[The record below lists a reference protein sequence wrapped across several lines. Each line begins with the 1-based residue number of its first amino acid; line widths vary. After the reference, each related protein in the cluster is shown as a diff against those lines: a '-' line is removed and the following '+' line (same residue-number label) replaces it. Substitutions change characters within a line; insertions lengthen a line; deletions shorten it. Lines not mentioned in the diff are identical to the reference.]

1 MMSKKVSLEIQ
12 VSEILDKLKPQFNR
26 NIVIDNQEFFN
37 VAKEVIKDQEKI
49 HSSLAEPKTCD
60 LETYKEYVLYE
71 RFTILLVQK
80 TTFPISKSD
89 PLFILLNKIPPE
101 RIDQISS
108 EINKL
113 MSFNKKNKFLNSQK
127 DLKEFDKLYR
137 DLILNRN
144 DNAQSNGYPNYAYA
158 FLDKQGIK
166 ESLFVEFEK
175 KVSEL
180 IIFCQKSV
188 SDIQIDQNKIIDD
201 FYTPCFLCDN
211 NKQKII
217 LDQNVI
223 ENILNTF
230 EILKKYKD
238 KIKIEPGS
246 SSSMRYY
253 PTDDT
258 FIISINSKF
267 SDTHKTLDLIHELSH
282 VISVLQDF
290 QSKMIPLSKPRYLRE
305 KEAIKIFI
313 SILREK
319 YMPLYKCFIGNIL
332 NDLQQTLF
340 EIKSYSNTE
349 ANYGLAYANIK
360 HSLYPETENK
370 KNFGYKLNK
379 NLIIKPFANLIY
391 SIAYMEILLTSD

>member
-1 MMSKKVSLEIQ
+1 
-12 VSEILDKLKPQFNR
+12 
-26 NIVIDNQEFFN
+26 
-37 VAKEVIKDQEKI
+37 
-49 HSSLAEPKTCD
+49 
-60 LETYKEYVLYE
+60 
-71 RFTILLVQK
+71 
-80 TTFPISKSD
+80 
-89 PLFILLNKIPPE
+89 
-101 RIDQISS
+101 
-108 EINKL
+108 
-113 MSFNKKNKFLNSQK
+113 
-127 DLKEFDKLYR
+127 
-137 DLILNRN
+137 
-144 DNAQSNGYPNYAYA
+144 
-158 FLDKQGIK
+158 
-166 ESLFVEFEK
+166 
-175 KVSEL
+175 
-180 IIFCQKSV
+180 
-188 SDIQIDQNKIIDD
+188 
-201 FYTPCFLCDN
+201 
-211 NKQKII
+211 
-217 LDQNVI
+217 
-223 ENILNTF
+223 
-230 EILKKYKD
+230 
-238 KIKIEPGS
+238 
-246 SSSMRYY
+246 MRYY

-360 HSLYPETENK
+360 HSLYPETE
-370 KNFGYKLNK
+370 YKLNK